1 MEHSNVFE
9 VNYNSDTGY
18 ARLRSYS
25 IPLSISMPYVQP
37 VASSRTLALKPM
49 LHARY
54 SALYYMPSSLKGW
67 PGANARYTAATDRPR
82 RSDVLNSP
90 ALALRGSS

>member
-1 MEHSNVFE
+1 MRAYAPTVFRYQYEYPCHMSNQ
-9 VNYNSDTGY
+9 S
-18 ARLRSYS
+18 
-25 IPLSISMPYVQP
+25 
-37 VASSRTLALKPM
+37 VASSRTLPLKPM